1 MRSRALTRRVTFGRF
16 PALFFFLGRGA
27 AAKQVQ
33 GQWDLGQS
41 HRVGPEV
48 SQYPL
53 AEGWASAGIETSE
66 GGFLQA
72 PRAQVAAQWE
82 AVLRQL
88 DAEGQALLHDAFA
101 EKERAAAAAAAAE
114 KAAAMAVEGL
124 AEKDSEIAALR
135 TALLREKQGAM
146 LPTKRRL
153 GESTIRRLTVSG
165 DSYTALS
172 SLYNSTHGA
181 SWLTKT
187 NWMSGDP
194 CTASW

>member
-1 MRSRALTRRVTFGRF
+1 M
-16 PALFFFLGRGA
+16 
-27 AAKQVQ
+27 
-33 GQWDLGQS
+33 D
-41 HRVGPEV
+41 PEV

-72 PRAQVAAQWE
+72 PPRVHGAVQWE

-101 EKERAAAAAAAAE
+101 EKEHAAAAAAAAAE
-114 KAAAMAVEGL
+114 KAAAVAVEGL

-135 TALLREKQGAM
+135 AALLREKQGAM

-172 SLYNSTHGA
+172 SLYSSTHGA